1 MQKSVQ
7 ARENRIIWNI
17 SRKASTSKASICFHL
32 MGQRQNQGV
41 RSTAT
46 AKPLDFGVINEWA
59 IPIGIAHFQKEKD
72 KSEFEKVSEWDT
84 MEEYDNVER

>member
-1 MQKSVQ
+1 
-7 ARENRIIWNI
+7 
-17 SRKASTSKASICFHL
+17 
-32 MGQRQNQGV
+32 V

-59 IPIGIAHFQKEKD
+59 IPIGVAHFKNKQKY

-84 MEEYDNVER
+84 TIQDTMEEYDNVER

>member
-1 MQKSVQ
+1 
-7 ARENRIIWNI
+7 
-17 SRKASTSKASICFHL
+17 
-32 MGQRQNQGV
+32 V

-72 KSEFEKVSEWDT
+72 KLEFETVKILGC
-84 MEEYDNVER
+84 YHPL